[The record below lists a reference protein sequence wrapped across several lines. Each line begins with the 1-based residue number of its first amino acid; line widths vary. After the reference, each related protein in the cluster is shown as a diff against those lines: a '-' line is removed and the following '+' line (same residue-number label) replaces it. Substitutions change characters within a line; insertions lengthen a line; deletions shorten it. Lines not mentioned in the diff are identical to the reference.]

1 MARGSTS
8 LVSELRGHV
17 FFSPMPPLSPI
28 FFCPLL
34 QTHGTMTVSFTEKDR
49 ENLPQ
54 AHWLGLLSSL
64 YLKAQPVVSCLT
76 PELLVEVKRCLS
88 HWVAL
93 APPEIPEGILS
104 LRARELRGAPWG
116 LATLK
121 RNFLE
126 SSGLQQEAT
135 MGNGVGRGRTPL
147 SLGFVCLC
155 HCTDASD
162 QTSAASY
169 W

>member
-1 MARGSTS
+1 MPSDLLGTLSLSWLFLHTS
-8 LVSELRGHV
+8 LSWEFSCKKYSLGKHQSGFRAQGPCVLFSDATTESYL
-17 FFSPMPPLSPI
+17 FF

-34 QTHGTMTVSFTEKDR
+34 QTHSTMTVSFTEKDR

-64 YLKAQPVVSCLT
+64 YLKARPVVSCLT

-116 LATLK
+116 LVTLEG
-121 RNFLE
+121 NFLE
-126 SSGLQQEAT
+126 SS
-135 MGNGVGRGRTPL
+135 
-147 SLGFVCLC
+147 
-155 HCTDASD
+155 
-162 QTSAASY
+162 
-169 W
+169 